1 MLATLG
7 LIGIAAN
14 GLILLLAPVLR
25 PDVDLL
31 RDGLSHYA
39 VGPWGGLQEAG
50 FVAFGIGSAAI
61 GLALIVRS
69 PSTRPGGILLLI
81 AAMGFLGLAIF
92 PMGQGGP
99 MTPLGDLHLTAGTL
113 GVVFQFASVL
123 ALLLWPGACTSAG
136 LSARTGWLL
145 AIVAGLSAAG
155 IQLAMWYPE
164 LGLPEGLLARLTVL
178 PLLGWWAMVAL
189 ALRRG

>member
-50 FVAFGIGSAAI
+50 FVALGIGSAAI

-69 PSTRPGGILLLI
+69 PPTRPGGILLLI

-123 ALLLWPGACTSAG
+123 ALLLWPGACNAAG

>member
-123 ALLLWPGACTSAG
+123 ALLLWPGACNAAG

-155 IQLAMWYPE
+155 IQLAIWYPE
-164 LGLPEGLLARLTVL
+164 WGLPEGLLARLTVL
-178 PLLGWWAMVAL
+178 PLLSWWAMVAL